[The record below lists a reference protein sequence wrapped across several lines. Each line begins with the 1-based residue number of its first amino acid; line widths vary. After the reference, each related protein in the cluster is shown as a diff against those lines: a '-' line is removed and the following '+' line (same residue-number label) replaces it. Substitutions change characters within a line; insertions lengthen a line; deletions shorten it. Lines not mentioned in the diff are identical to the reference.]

1 VVELTRIEVW
11 KRSHGTHGTQ
21 QMVLTACH
29 RYVTTQKV
37 MIIWKQVPNLFK
49 ESFMNKIVA
58 VCRTP
63 LTKAVHVCADQW

>member
-1 VVELTRIEVW
+1 MVELTRIDVW

-37 MIIWKQVPNLFK
+37 IW
-49 ESFMNKIVA
+49 
-58 VCRTP
+58 
-63 LTKAVHVCADQW
+63 